1 MYDMLYVGGSIAFF
15 ALMIGFVRVCD
26 RLGHRDADGGTS

>member
-15 ALMIGFVRVCD
+15 ALMIAFVHVCD
-26 RLGHRDADGGTS
+26 RLGHRSTDGGNS